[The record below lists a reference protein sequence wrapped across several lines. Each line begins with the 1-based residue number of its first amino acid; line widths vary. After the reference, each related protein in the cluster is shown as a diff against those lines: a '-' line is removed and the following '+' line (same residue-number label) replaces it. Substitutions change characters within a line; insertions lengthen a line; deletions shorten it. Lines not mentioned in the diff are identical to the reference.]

1 MPLNQNF
8 VARLNGDRIPQPK
21 SGFRQPS
28 AIRMKILLT
37 IVLFVLCGTS
47 SLGQQALANQPPKVF
62 GPVKSIRYDY
72 RGYNFS
78 RDKTRIEELVSN
90 GRTVIWSFTAQ
101 GRLLTSE
108 VFESDGRPSGTK
120 SLYNY
125 DPAGRLASILNYLL
139 GSLRF
144 TETFAYPETR
154 RVKITRIFEP
164 NQNSEIE
171 IDEYD
176 RNGNVTKATFQDS
189 DGTKTEFYEY
199 DDKGNPT
206 KFEIYDG
213 AEKLIFKET
222 YEYEFDSR
230 GNWITER
237 SRSWAADP
245 HLGIAPTATIRRKI
259 AYY

>member
-1 MPLNQNF
+1 
-8 VARLNGDRIPQPK
+8 VK
-21 SGFRQPS
+21 SRRPVNSIVRQPS
-28 AIRMKILLT
+28 AIRMKIFST

-47 SLGQQALANQPPKVF
+47 SFGQQALANKPPKVS
-62 GPVKSIRYDY
+62 GPVNSIRYEY
-72 RGYNFS
+72 RGYNFN

-101 GRLLTSE
+101 GRLLISE

-125 DPAGRLASILNYLL
+125 DPAGRLTSIVNYLL
-139 GSLRF
+139 GSLSF
-144 TETFAYPETR
+144 TETFAYPESR
-154 RVKITRIFEP
+154 RVKITRVFEP
-164 NQNSEIE
+164 HKDSVIE
-171 IDEYD
+171 IDEYG
-176 RNGNVTKATFQDS
+176 RNGNITKATFQDS
-189 DGTKTEFYEY
+189 DGTRTELYEY

-206 KFEIYDG
+206 KFETYDG
-213 AEKLIFKET
+213 AGKLIFKET

-237 SRSWAADP
+237 DRSWAADT
-245 HLGIAPTATIRRKI
+245 HSGIAPTTTIRRKI